1 MLQSMRRIL
10 RLFDPELP
18 PKVWLVQ
25 LGVFINFLGNGMVAP
40 FLVIYLHFGR
50 GIPLG
55 LAGSAVALGGITA
68 VTSGLVAGSLADRIG
83 PRNILVAAM
92 ISNAAAYLL
101 YTQVTLPWQAFAVG
115 LMVGFGTGCYGPSS
129 QNLLASLV
137 PAEKRQ
143 AAFAQNRVTSVVGL
157 GAGGAIGGII
167 ASAGLSGYLHL
178 LVLDAVTFL
187 SFAALM
193 LLLPSTR
200 TATAVGSHGGYVAV
214 TRDRAFLWLVAVNI
228 AMVAAGIAPMLVL
241 LPAFA
246 KIQTHVGEA
255 AIGAIYALNT
265 LTIVAAQ
272 LPLTKLTAALPRMLI
287 LRGAAGLWIVSWLV
301 CLAAGASLRAGAAIV
316 VIAMAV
322 VVYALGECLY
332 SSVMLP
338 TAIALAPAELRGRY
352 LGAMGLAWQSGF
364 LIGPSAGSAILGAA
378 PLALPA
384 FCAAVCVVAAL
395 GMGLVDRNLAP
406 ALRQGAMAVAN
417 T

>member
-1 MLQSMRRIL
+1 MRGLL
-10 RLFDPELP
+10 RLFNPELP
-18 PKVWLVQ
+18 SKVWLLQ

-50 GIPLG
+50 GMPLA

-68 VTSGLVAGSLADRIG
+68 VSSGLVAGSLADRIG

-101 YTQVTLPWQAFAVG
+101 YTQVTIPWQAFAVG
-115 LMVGFGTGCYGPSS
+115 LMVGFGTGSYGPSS
-129 QNLLASLV
+129 QNLIASLV
-137 PAEKRQ
+137 AADKRQ

-157 GAGGAIGGII
+157 GAGGAIGGVV
-167 ASAGLSGYLHL
+167 ASTGLSGYLHL

-187 SFAALM
+187 TFAALM
-193 LLLPSTR
+193 LLLPSAR
-200 TATAVGSHGGYVAV
+200 TLTQPTPNGGYVAV
-214 TRDRAFLWLVAVNI
+214 MRDRAFLWLVAVNI

-265 LTIVAAQ
+265 FTIVAAQ
-272 LPLTKLTAALPRMLI
+272 LPITKLTAALPRMLI

-301 CLAAGASLRAGAAIV
+301 SFAAGASLRAGAAILVIAIAV
-316 VIAMAV
+316 VI
-322 VVYALGECLY
+322 YALGECLY

-364 LIGPSAGSAILGAA
+364 LIGPSAGSAILGVA

-384 FCAAVCVVAAL
+384 FCAVGCVAAAL
-395 GMGLVDRNLAP
+395 GTRLVERNLSP
-406 ALRQGAMAVAN
+406 TLSRNALAVARP
-417 T
+417 

>member
-1 MLQSMRRIL
+1 MLQSMRRLL
-10 RLFDPELP
+10 RLLDPGLP
-18 PKVWLVQ
+18 STVWLLQ

-50 GIPLG
+50 GLPLG

-68 VTSGLVAGSLADRIG
+68 VTSGLVAGSMSDRLG

-92 ISNAAAYLL
+92 ISNASAYLL
-101 YTQVTLPWQAFAVG
+101 YTQVTVPWQAFAVG

-129 QNLLASLV
+129 QSLIASLV
-137 PAEKRQ
+137 AAEKRQ

-157 GAGGAIGGII
+157 GAGGAIGGFI

-193 LLLPSTR
+193 LVLSSPR
-200 TATAVGSHGGYVAV
+200 TATPVASHGGYGAV
-214 TRDRAFLWLVAVNI
+214 TRDRAFLWLVAVNV

-255 AIGAIYALNT
+255 AIGAIYAVNT

-272 LPLTKLTAALPRMLI
+272 LPLTRLTAALPRMLI
-287 LRGAAGLWIVSWLV
+287 LRGAAGLWILSWLV
-301 CLAAGASLRAGAAIV
+301 CLAAGASLRASAAIV
-316 VIAMAV
+316 MIAMAV

-364 LIGPSAGSAILGAA
+364 LIGPSAGSAILGVA
-378 PLALPA
+378 PLALPVT
-384 FCAAVCVVAAL
+384 CAAACVAAAF
-395 GMGLVDRNLAP
+395 GTRLVDRNLAP
-406 ALRQGAMAVAN
+406 ALRRGALAVAPP
-417 T
+417 

>member
-1 MLQSMRRIL
+1 MQRLL
-10 RLFDPELP
+10 RLFNPELP
-18 PKVWLVQ
+18 AKVWLLQ

-68 VTSGLVAGSLADRIG
+68 VTSGLVAGSLADRVG
-83 PRNILVAAM
+83 PRNILVVAM

-101 YTQVTLPWQAFAVG
+101 YTQVTVPWQAFAVG
-115 LMVGFGTGCYGPSS
+115 LMVGFGTGSYGPSS
-129 QNLLASLV
+129 QNLIASLV
-137 PAEKRQ
+137 AADKRQ

-157 GAGGAIGGII
+157 GAGGAIGGVI

-178 LVLDAVTFL
+178 LVLDSVTFL

-200 TATAVGSHGGYVAV
+200 AATRAASNGGYVAV
-214 TRDRAFLWLVAVNI
+214 MRDRAFLWLVAVNT

-246 KIQTHVGEA
+246 KIQTHTGES

-272 LPLTKLTAALPRMLI
+272 LPITKLTAALPRMLI
-287 LRGAAGLWIVSWLV
+287 LRGAAGTWIVSWLV

-364 LIGPSAGSAILGAA
+364 LIGPSAGSAILAVA

-384 FCAAVCVVAAL
+384 FCAVVCLAAAL
-395 GMGLVDRNLAP
+395 GTRLVERNLSP
-406 ALRQGAMAVAN
+406 TLRKSAMAVAQ

>member
-1 MLQSMRRIL
+1 M
-10 RLFDPELP
+10 
-18 PKVWLVQ
+18 VWLLQ

-50 GIPLG
+50 HIPLA
-55 LAGSAVALGGITA
+55 LAGSAVALGGVTA
-68 VTSGLVAGSLADRIG
+68 VSSGLVAGSLADRLG
-83 PRNILVAAM
+83 SRNILVVAM

-101 YTQVTLPWQAFAVG
+101 YTQVTVPWQAFAVG

-129 QNLLASLV
+129 QSLLASLV
-137 PAEKRQ
+137 AAAKRQ

-157 GAGGAIGGII
+157 GAGGAIGGVI

-178 LVLDAVTFL
+178 LVFDAVTFL

-193 LLLPSTR
+193 LLLPSPR
-200 TATAVGSHGGYVAV
+200 TERPAASSGGYVAV

-228 AMVAAGIAPMLVL
+228 ALVAAGIAPMLVL
-241 LPAFA
+241 LPAFV

-265 LTIVAAQ
+265 LTIVVAQ
-272 LPLTKLTAALPRMLI
+272 LPLTKLTAGLPRMLV

-301 CLAAGASLRAGAAIV
+301 CLAAGASVRAGAAIV
-316 VIAMAV
+316 VVAMAV
-322 VVYALGECLY
+322 VIYALGECLY

-364 LIGPSAGSAILGAA
+364 LIGPSAGSAILGVN

-384 FCAAVCVVAAL
+384 FCAAVCVAAAF
-395 GMGLVDRNLAP
+395 GTGLVDRNLTP
-406 ALRQGAMAVAN
+406 ALRQGAMAVVH

>member
-1 MLQSMRRIL
+1 MHSLL
-10 RLFDPELP
+10 RLFNPELP
-18 PKVWLVQ
+18 SKVWLLQ

-50 GIPLG
+50 GIPLA

-101 YTQVTLPWQAFAVG
+101 YTQVTVPWQAFAVG
-115 LMVGFGTGCYGPSS
+115 LMVGFGTGSYGPSS
-129 QNLLASLV
+129 QNLIASLV
-137 PAEKRQ
+137 AADKRQ

-157 GAGGAIGGII
+157 GAGGAIGGVI

-178 LVLDAVTFL
+178 LVLDSVTFL
-187 SFAALM
+187 TFAALM
-193 LLLPSTR
+193 LLLPSPRMLTQP
-200 TATAVGSHGGYVAV
+200 ASNGGYVAV
-214 TRDRAFLWLVAVNI
+214 MRDRAFLWLVAVNI
-228 AMVAAGIAPMLVL
+228 AMVAACIAPMLVL

-246 KIQTHVGEA
+246 KIQTHVGES

-272 LPLTKLTAALPRMLI
+272 LPITKLTAAFPRMPI
-287 LRGAAGLWIVSWLV
+287 LRGAAGMWIVSWLV
-301 CLAAGASLRAGAAIV
+301 CLAAGAYLRAGAAIL
-316 VIAMAV
+316 VIAIGV

-338 TAIALAPAELRGRY
+338 TAVALAPAELRGRY

-364 LIGPSAGSAILGAA
+364 LIGPSTGSAILGVA

-384 FCAAVCVVAAL
+384 FCAVGCVAAAL
-395 GMGLVDRNLAP
+395 GTRLVERNLAP
-406 ALRQGAMAVAN
+406 TLRQSAVAVAH

>member
-1 MLQSMRRIL
+1 MHRLL
-10 RLFDPELP
+10 RLFNPELP
-18 PKVWLVQ
+18 AKVWLLQ

-68 VTSGLVAGSLADRIG
+68 VTSGLVAGSLAERVG
-83 PRNILVAAM
+83 PRNILVVAM

-101 YTQVTLPWQAFAVG
+101 YTQVTVPWQAFVVG
-115 LMVGFGTGCYGPSS
+115 LMVGFGTGSYGPSS
-129 QNLLASLV
+129 QALIASLV
-137 PAEKRQ
+137 APDQRR

-157 GAGGAIGGII
+157 GAGGAVGGVI
-167 ASAGLSGYLHL
+167 ASAGLNGYLHL
-178 LVLDAVTFL
+178 LVLDSVTFL
-187 SFAALM
+187 TFAALM
-193 LLLPSTR
+193 LVLPSIR
-200 TATAVGSHGGYVAV
+200 TATQATSNGGYVAV
-214 TRDRAFLWLVAVNI
+214 IRDRAFRWLVAVNI

-246 KIQTHVGEA
+246 KVQTHVGEA

-265 LTIVAAQ
+265 LTVVAAQ
-272 LPLTKLTAALPRMLI
+272 LPITKLTAALPRMLI
-287 LRGAAGLWIVSWLV
+287 LRGAAGMWIVSWLV
-301 CLAAGASLRAGAAIV
+301 CLAAGAALKAGAAIV
-316 VIAMAV
+316 VLAIAV
-322 VVYALGECLY
+322 FVYALGECLY

-338 TAIALAPAELRGRY
+338 TALALAPAELRGRY

-364 LIGPSAGSAILGAA
+364 LIGPSAGSALLGVA

-384 FCAAVCVVAAL
+384 LCAVTCVAAGL
-395 GMGLVDRNLAP
+395 GTRLVERNLSP
-406 ALRQGAMAVAN
+406 TLRQSAMAVAP

>member
-1 MLQSMRRIL
+1 MHRLL
-10 RLFDPELP
+10 RLFNPELP
-18 PKVWLVQ
+18 AKVWLLQ

-68 VTSGLVAGSLADRIG
+68 VTSGLVAGSLAERVG
-83 PRNILVAAM
+83 PRNILVVAM

-101 YTQVTLPWQAFAVG
+101 YTQVAVPWQAFVVG
-115 LMVGFGTGCYGPSS
+115 LMVGVGTGSYGPSS
-129 QNLLASLV
+129 QALIASLV
-137 PAEKRQ
+137 APDQRR

-157 GAGGAIGGII
+157 GAGGAVGGVI
-167 ASAGLSGYLHL
+167 ASAGLNGYLHL
-178 LVLDAVTFL
+178 LVLDSVTFL
-187 SFAALM
+187 TFAALM
-193 LLLPSTR
+193 LVLPSIR
-200 TATAVGSHGGYVAV
+200 TTTQATSHGGYGAV
-214 TRDRAFLWLVAVNI
+214 IRDRAFRWLVAVNI

-246 KIQTHVGEA
+246 KVQTHVGEA

-265 LTIVAAQ
+265 ITVVGAQ
-272 LPLTKLTAALPRMLI
+272 LPITKLTAALPRMLI
-287 LRGAAGLWIVSWLV
+287 LRGAAGMWIVSWLV
-301 CLAAGASLRAGAAIV
+301 CLAAGAALKAGAAIV
-316 VIAMAV
+316 VIAIAV
-322 VVYALGECLY
+322 FVYALGECLY

-338 TAIALAPAELRGRY
+338 TALALAPAELRGRY

-364 LIGPSAGSAILGAA
+364 LIGPSAGSALLGVA

-384 FCAAVCVVAAL
+384 LCAVTCVAAGL
-395 GMGLVDRNLAP
+395 GTRLVERNLSP
-406 ALRQGAMAVAN
+406 TLRQSAMAVAP

>member
-1 MLQSMRRIL
+1 MQRLI
-10 RLFDPELP
+10 RLFNPDLP
-18 PKVWLVQ
+18 AKVWLLQ
-25 LGVFINFLGNGMVAP
+25 LGVFINFLGNGMIAP

-68 VTSGLVAGSLADRIG
+68 VTSGLVAGSLADRVG
-83 PRNILVAAM
+83 ARNILVVAM
-92 ISNAAAYLL
+92 ISNAVAYLL
-101 YTQVTLPWQAFAVG
+101 YTQVTVPWQAFAVG
-115 LMVGFGTGCYGPSS
+115 LMVGFGTGSYGPSS
-129 QNLLASLV
+129 QNLIASLV
-137 PAEKRQ
+137 AADRRQ

-157 GAGGAIGGII
+157 GAGGAIGGVI

-178 LVLDAVTFL
+178 LVLDSVTFL

-200 TATAVGSHGGYVAV
+200 AATQAAPNGGYVAV
-214 TRDRAFLWLVAVNI
+214 MRDRAFVWLVAVNI

-246 KIQTHVGEA
+246 KIQAHAGEA

-272 LPLTKLTAALPRMLI
+272 LPITKLTVALPRMLI
-287 LRGAAGLWIVSWLV
+287 LRGAAGTWIVSWLV

-338 TAIALAPAELRGRY
+338 TAIALAPADLRGRY

-364 LIGPSAGSAILGAA
+364 LIGPSAGSAILAVA

-384 FCAAVCVVAAL
+384 FCAVVCLAAAL
-395 GMGLVDRNLAP
+395 GTRLVDRNLSP
-406 ALRQGAMAVAN
+406 TLRQSAMAVAQ

>member
-1 MLQSMRRIL
+1 MRSL
-10 RLFDPELP
+10 VRLFNPELP
-18 PKVWLVQ
+18 AKVWLLQV
-25 LGVFINFLGNGMVAP
+25 GVFINFLGNGLVAP

-55 LAGSAVALGGITA
+55 LAGSAVSLGGVTA
-68 VTSGLVAGSLADRIG
+68 VASGLVAGALADRVG

-101 YTQVTLPWQAFAVG
+101 YTQVTVPWQAFAVG
-115 LMVGFGTGCYGPSS
+115 LMVGFGTGSYGPSS
-129 QNLLASLV
+129 QNMIASLV
-137 PAEKRQ
+137 DAAKRQ

-167 ASAGLSGYLHL
+167 ASAGLSGYLRL
-178 LVLDAVTFL
+178 LVFDSVTFL
-187 SFAALM
+187 LFAALM
-193 LLLPSTR
+193 LLLPSGR
-200 TATAVGSHGGYVAV
+200 AAIKAVATGGYAAV
-214 TRDRAFLWLVAVNI
+214 MRDRAFVWLVAVNI

-246 KIQTHVGEA
+246 KIQTHTGEA

-272 LPLTKLTAALPRMLI
+272 LPITKLTAALPRMLI

-301 CLAAGASLRAGAAIV
+301 CLAAGASLRAPAAIV

-322 VVYALGECLY
+322 VVYAVGECLY

-338 TAIALAPAELRGRY
+338 TAVALAPGELRGRY

-364 LIGPSAGSAILGAA
+364 LIGPSAGSAILGVA

-384 FCAAVCVVAAL
+384 FCVFGCLAAAL
-395 GMGLVDRNLAP
+395 GTRLVERNLSP
-406 ALRQGAMAVAN
+406 TLRQNAMAVAR

>member
-1 MLQSMRRIL
+1 L
-10 RLFDPELP
+10 RLFDPGLP
-18 PKVWLVQ
+18 SKVWLLQ

-50 GIPLG
+50 GLPLG

-68 VTSGLVAGSLADRIG
+68 VSSGLVAGSMADRLG

-92 ISNAAAYLL
+92 ISNASAYLL
-101 YTQVTLPWQAFAVG
+101 YTQVTVPWQAFAVG

-129 QNLLASLV
+129 QSLIASLV
-137 PAEKRQ
+137 AAEKRQ

-157 GAGGAIGGII
+157 GAGGAIGGFI
-167 ASAGLSGYLHL
+167 ASAGLGGYLHL
-178 LVLDAVTFL
+178 LVLDSVTFL

-193 LLLPSTR
+193 LLLPSPR
-200 TATAVGSHGGYVAV
+200 TAAPVASNGGYVTV
-214 TRDRAFLWLVAVNI
+214 TRDRAFLWLVAVNV
-228 AMVAAGIAPMLVL
+228 ALVAAGIAPMLVL

-246 KIQTHVGEA
+246 KIQTHMGEA
-255 AIGAIYALNT
+255 AIGAIYAVNT

-287 LRGAAGLWIVSWLV
+287 LRGAAGLWILSWLM
-301 CLAAGASLRAGAAIV
+301 CLAAGASLRASAAMV

-364 LIGPSAGSAILGAA
+364 LIGPSAGSAILGVA

-384 FCAAVCVVAAL
+384 TCAAVCVAAAF
-395 GMGLVDRNLAP
+395 GTRLVDRNLAP
-406 ALRQGAMAVAN
+406 ALRRGALAVAHP
-417 T
+417 

>member
-1 MLQSMRRIL
+1 MHRLLML
-10 RLFDPELP
+10 FNPELP
-18 PKVWLVQ
+18 PKVWLLQ

-50 GIPLG
+50 GIPLA

-68 VTSGLVAGSLADRIG
+68 VTSGLVAGSLADRVG
-83 PRNILVAAM
+83 PRNILVVAM

-101 YTQVTLPWQAFAVG
+101 YTQVTVPWQAFAVG
-115 LMVGFGTGCYGPSS
+115 LMVGFGTGSYGPSS
-129 QNLLASLV
+129 QNLIASLV
-137 PAEKRQ
+137 APDRRL

-157 GAGGAIGGII
+157 GAGGAIGGVI

-178 LVLDAVTFL
+178 LVLDSVTFL

-200 TATAVGSHGGYVAV
+200 AAAQAAPNGGYVAV
-214 TRDRAFLWLVAVNI
+214 LRDRAFVWLVVVNI

-246 KIQTHVGEA
+246 KIQAHAGEA
-255 AIGAIYALNT
+255 SIGAIYALNT

-272 LPLTKLTAALPRMLI
+272 LPITKLTAALPRMLT
-287 LRGAAGLWIVSWLV
+287 LRGAAGMWIVSWLV

-338 TAIALAPAELRGRY
+338 TAVALAPAELRGRY

-364 LIGPSAGSAILGAA
+364 LIGPSAGSAILAVA

-384 FCAAVCVVAAL
+384 FCAVVCVAAAL
-395 GMGLVDRNLAP
+395 GTRLVERNLSP
-406 ALRQGAMAVAN
+406 TLRQSAMVVAH

>member
-1 MLQSMRRIL
+1 MRRLL
-10 RLFDPELP
+10 RLLDPELP
-18 PKVWLVQ
+18 AKVWLLQ

-55 LAGSAVALGGITA
+55 LAGSAVALGGVTA
-68 VTSGLVAGSLADRIG
+68 VTSGLVAGALADRIG

-101 YTQVTLPWQAFAVG
+101 YTQVTIPWQAFAVG
-115 LMVGFGTGCYGPSS
+115 LLVGFGTGSYGPSS
-129 QNLLASLV
+129 QNLLSSLV
-137 PAEKRQ
+137 AADKQR

-157 GAGGAIGGII
+157 GAGAAIGGVI

-178 LVLDAVTFL
+178 LVLDSVTFL
-187 SFAALM
+187 IFAALM
-193 LLLPSTR
+193 LLLPSAR
-200 TATAVGSHGGYVAV
+200 IAIQAASNGGYIAV
-214 TRDRAFLWLVAVNI
+214 MRDRAFLWLVAVNI

-241 LPAFA
+241 LSAFA
-246 KIQTHVGEA
+246 KIQVRAGES

-265 LTIVAAQ
+265 LTIVAVQ
-272 LPLTKLTAALPRMLI
+272 LPLTKLTSALPRMLV
-287 LRGAAGLWIVSWLV
+287 LRGAAEIWVVSWLV
-301 CLAAGASLRAGAAIV
+301 CLVAGASLRAGAAIA

-338 TAIALAPAELRGRY
+338 TAIALAPADLRGRY
-352 LGAMGLAWQSGF
+352 LGTMGLAWQSGF
-364 LIGPSAGSAILGAA
+364 LIGPSAGSAILGVA

-384 FCAAVCVVAAL
+384 LSAAVCLGAAL
-395 GMGLVDRNLAP
+395 ATRLVERNLSWT
-406 ALRQGAMAVAN
+406 LRQGAMVAAPS
-417 T
+417 

>member
-1 MLQSMRRIL
+1 MLQAMRRLL
-10 RLFDPELP
+10 RLFDPGLP
-18 PKVWLVQ
+18 SKVWLLQ
-25 LGVFINFLGNGMVAP
+25 IGVFINFLGNGMVAP

-50 GIPLG
+50 GLPLG

-68 VTSGLVAGSLADRIG
+68 VTSGLVAGSMSDRLG

-92 ISNAAAYLL
+92 ISNASAYLL
-101 YTQVTLPWQAFAVG
+101 YTQVTVPWQAFAVG

-129 QNLLASLV
+129 QSLIASLV

-157 GAGGAIGGII
+157 GAGGAIGGFI
-167 ASAGLSGYLHL
+167 ASAGLGGYLHL
-178 LVLDAVTFL
+178 LVLDSVTFL

-193 LLLPSTR
+193 LLLPSPR
-200 TATAVGSHGGYVAV
+200 TAAPVASNGGYVTV
-214 TRDRAFLWLVAVNI
+214 TRDRAFLWLVAVNV
-228 AMVAAGIAPMLVL
+228 ALVAAGIAPMLVL

-246 KIQTHVGEA
+246 KIQTHMGEA
-255 AIGAIYALNT
+255 AIGAIYAVNT

-287 LRGAAGLWIVSWLV
+287 LRGAAGLWILSWLM
-301 CLAAGASLRAGAAIV
+301 CLAAGASLRASAAMV

-364 LIGPSAGSAILGAA
+364 LIGPSAGSAILGVA

-384 FCAAVCVVAAL
+384 TCAAVCVAAAL
-395 GMGLVDRNLAP
+395 GTRLVDRNLAP
-406 ALRQGAMAVAN
+406 ALRRGALAVAHP
-417 T
+417 